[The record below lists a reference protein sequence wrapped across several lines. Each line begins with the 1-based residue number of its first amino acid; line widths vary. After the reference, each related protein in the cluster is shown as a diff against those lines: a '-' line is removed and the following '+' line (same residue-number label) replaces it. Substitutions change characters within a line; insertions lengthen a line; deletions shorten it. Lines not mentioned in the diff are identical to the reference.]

1 MRFSFEHPD
10 ASLLFGKFERFLQN
24 STSTTTFRC
33 FNKIDRMHF
42 IKSSKGGTR
51 VACKW
56 VFWMKS
62 TLVYVSSKFFCVIF
76 SICLGLIFY
85 FIFHSYKMISRIC
98 NLIQDIRWFDLQL
111 TLWNSAVTILMHWM
125 MPLKMF

>member
-51 VACKW
+51 VACKC

-62 TLVYVSSKFFCVIF
+62 
-76 SICLGLIFY
+76 GLP
-85 FIFHSYKMISRIC
+85 SYQ
-98 NLIQDIRWFDLQL
+98 NQ
-111 TLWNSAVTILMHWM
+111 NSALQEGVFLSEQIL
-125 MPLKMF
+125 LKKAIIMTFLK